1 MKMRDSAYCRE
12 QAEMH
17 LLFANQMSDPES
29 AEVFRRCAERLLAEA
44 VELEASAKKGPDH
57 FRFRKVG

>member
-1 MKMRDSAYCRE
+1 MRDAPYCRE
-12 QAEMH
+12 QAEMYQR
-17 LLFANQMSDPES
+17 FANQMSDPKS
-29 AEVFRRCAERLLAEA
+29 AEVFRGCAERLLAEA

>member
-1 MKMRDSAYCRE
+1 MYQR
-12 QAEMH
+12 
-17 LLFANQMSDPES
+17 FANQMSDPKS
-29 AEVFRRCAERLLAEA
+29 AEVFRGCAERLLAEA